1 MDAWWYGLSLPDLTV
16 HREGM
21 DVCQDITLYPP
32 STCNYRQGRGAG
44 TVTQWLRT
52 LAVLAERGSG
62 SSSQH
67 PRSGSRP
74 LVTPGPRDLMSSFD
88 LTGTEHT
95 QGEQIHSGKTFI
107 HRK

>member
-1 MDAWWYGLSLPDLTV
+1 M
-16 HREGM
+16 
-21 DVCQDITLYPP
+21 
-32 STCNYRQGRGAG
+32 
-44 TVTQWLRT
+44 TQWLRT

-74 LVTPGPRDLMSSFD
+74 LVTPGPRDLMSFD
-88 LTGTEHT
+88 LKGTEHT
-95 QGEQIHSGKTFI
+95 QEEQIHSGKTFI